1 MVSYSYSSS
10 NLLSSFVLC
19 VVLVANAFQW
29 FTSDA
34 TSTLMVDGSPN
45 SGRPIPNTFLGAFF
59 EEINHAGAGGLWA
72 ELVSNRGFEG
82 GRGSGSPSS
91 IYPWRVIGNESLI
104 SVSTD
109 QTSCFERN
117 KIALRME
124 VLCNGPK
131 SCPPAG
137 VGVSNP
143 GYWGMNI
150 EKGKKYKLVM
160 YVKVKASGPVDLQ
173 VSLTGSVHR
182 VNMVSIISFSA
193 MTDNNFSKWT
203 KVEGILE
210 SKATNHNS
218 NLQITTTTRA
228 ILWLDQ
234 VSLMPLDTYK
244 GHGFR
249 MDLFKMVADLKPKF
263 LRFPGG
269 CFVEGYYLKNGFQWK
284 NTIGAWEQRPGHY
297 GDVWK
302 YWTDDGFG
310 FFEMLQLAEDLG
322 ALPIWVFNNG
332 MSVGG
337 EEVNMSALSP
347 FIQDALDGIEFA
359 KGSPSSKWGSVRAS
373 MRHPEPFDFR
383 FVAVGNENCFP
394 HHKVHYQEKYFK
406 FYDAIKR
413 AYPEIRIISNCD
425 GSKTPLNHPADLF
438 DFHIYPNNSMDMFS
452 KYSVFDKTS
461 RLGPKVFVSEYAVV
475 KDDARNGTLL
485 AALAE
490 AAFLIGLERNSDI
503 VHMVCYA
510 PLFIN
515 KNGRYSW
522 IPDAI
527 AFNSHESYGTPS
539 YWVQQLFSESS
550 GAIYLNSTLQTSS
563 NSIVASAIG
572 YRSSQDSKIYLRVKV
587 VNFGSE
593 IEKLRITINGLSSNV
608 QQSRSTKTVLTSS
621 NKMDENSFSQPNK
634 VVPRKSALENASN
647 NMVVSISPY
656 SVTSFDLLV

>member
-72 ELVSNRGFEG
+72 ELVSNRGFEA

-109 QTSCFERN
+109 LTSCFERN
-117 KIALRME
+117 KMALRME
-124 VLCNGPK
+124 VFCNGPK

-182 VNMVSIISFSA
+182 VNMASIISFSV
-193 MTDNNFSKWT
+193 MTDNNILKWI
-203 KVEGILE
+203 KLEGILE

-269 CFVEGYYLKNGFQWK
+269 CFVEGYYLKNGFKWK

-310 FFEMLQLAEDLG
+310 FFEMLQVAEDLG

-332 MSVGG
+332 MSIG

-373 MRHPEPFDFR
+373 MGHPEPFDFR

-394 HHKVHYQEKYFK
+394 HHEVHYQEKYFK

-425 GSKTPLNHPADLF
+425 GSKTPLNHPADLI

-461 RLGPKVFVSEYAVV
+461 RSGPKVFVSEYAVV

-550 GAIYLNSTLQTSS
+550 GAIYLKSTLQTSS

-572 YRSSQDSKIYLRVKV
+572 YRSSQDSKTYLRVKV

-656 SVTSFDLLV
+656 SVTSFDLLVV

>member
-1 MVSYSYSSS
+1 MDFSGKIQLEHGSRDPVTMVMFG
-10 NLLSSFVLC
+10 NIGLMMVL
-19 VVLVANAFQW
+19 A
-29 FTSDA
+29 
-34 TSTLMVDGSPN
+34 
-45 SGRPIPNTFLGAFF
+45 
-59 EEINHAGAGGLWA
+59 
-72 ELVSNRGFEG
+72 
-82 GRGSGSPSS
+82 
-91 IYPWRVIGNESLI
+91 
-104 SVSTD
+104 
-109 QTSCFERN
+109 
-117 KIALRME
+117 
-124 VLCNGPK
+124 
-131 SCPPAG
+131 
-137 VGVSNP
+137 
-143 GYWGMNI
+143 
-150 EKGKKYKLVM
+150 
-160 YVKVKASGPVDLQ
+160 
-173 VSLTGSVHR
+173 
-182 VNMVSIISFSA
+182 
-193 MTDNNFSKWT
+193 
-203 KVEGILE
+203 
-210 SKATNHNS
+210 
-218 NLQITTTTRA
+218 
-228 ILWLDQ
+228 
-234 VSLMPLDTYK
+234 
-244 GHGFR
+244 
-249 MDLFKMVADLKPKF
+249 F
-263 LRFPGG
+263 LR
-269 CFVEGYYLKNGFQWK
+269 CFKW
-284 NTIGAWEQRPGHY
+284 
-297 GDVWK
+297 
-302 YWTDDGFG
+302 
-310 FFEMLQLAEDLG
+310 LAEDLG

-394 HHKVHYQEKYFK
+394 HHKYFK

>member
-19 VVLVANAFQW
+19 VVLVANAFQC

-72 ELVSNRGFEG
+72 ELVSNRGRFEG

-394 HHKVHYQEKYFK
+394 HHKYFK

>member
-1 MVSYSYSSS
+1 MDFSGKIQLEHGSRDPVTMVMFG
-10 NLLSSFVLC
+10 NIGLMMVL
-19 VVLVANAFQW
+19 A
-29 FTSDA
+29 
-34 TSTLMVDGSPN
+34 
-45 SGRPIPNTFLGAFF
+45 
-59 EEINHAGAGGLWA
+59 
-72 ELVSNRGFEG
+72 
-82 GRGSGSPSS
+82 
-91 IYPWRVIGNESLI
+91 
-104 SVSTD
+104 
-109 QTSCFERN
+109 
-117 KIALRME
+117 
-124 VLCNGPK
+124 
-131 SCPPAG
+131 
-137 VGVSNP
+137 
-143 GYWGMNI
+143 
-150 EKGKKYKLVM
+150 
-160 YVKVKASGPVDLQ
+160 
-173 VSLTGSVHR
+173 
-182 VNMVSIISFSA
+182 
-193 MTDNNFSKWT
+193 
-203 KVEGILE
+203 
-210 SKATNHNS
+210 
-218 NLQITTTTRA
+218 
-228 ILWLDQ
+228 
-234 VSLMPLDTYK
+234 
-244 GHGFR
+244 
-249 MDLFKMVADLKPKF
+249 F
-263 LRFPGG
+263 LR
-269 CFVEGYYLKNGFQWK
+269 CFKW
-284 NTIGAWEQRPGHY
+284 
-297 GDVWK
+297 
-302 YWTDDGFG
+302 
-310 FFEMLQLAEDLG
+310 LAEDLG

-394 HHKVHYQEKYFK
+394 HHK
-406 FYDAIKR
+406 
-413 AYPEIRIISNCD
+413 
-425 GSKTPLNHPADLF
+425 
-438 DFHIYPNNSMDMFS
+438 IYPNNSMDMFS

>member
-19 VVLVANAFQW
+19 VVLVANAFQC

-347 FIQDALDGIEFA
+347 FIQ
-359 KGSPSSKWGSVRAS
+359 
-373 MRHPEPFDFR
+373 
-383 FVAVGNENCFP
+383 
-394 HHKVHYQEKYFK
+394 
-406 FYDAIKR
+406 
-413 AYPEIRIISNCD
+413 
-425 GSKTPLNHPADLF
+425 
-438 DFHIYPNNSMDMFS
+438 IYPNNSMDMFS

>member
-19 VVLVANAFQW
+19 VVLVANAFQC

-347 FIQDALDGIEFA
+347 FIQ
-359 KGSPSSKWGSVRAS
+359 
-373 MRHPEPFDFR
+373 
-383 FVAVGNENCFP
+383 
-394 HHKVHYQEKYFK
+394 
-406 FYDAIKR
+406 
-413 AYPEIRIISNCD
+413 
-425 GSKTPLNHPADLF
+425 
-438 DFHIYPNNSMDMFS
+438 IYPNNSMDMFS

-490 AAFLIGLERNSDI
+490 AAFLIGLERISDI

>member
-19 VVLVANAFQW
+19 VVLVANAFQC

-72 ELVSNRGFEG
+72 ELVSNRGRFEG

-310 FFEMLQLAEDLG
+310 FFEMLQVGALISYIHLAEDLG

-347 FIQDALDGIEFA
+347 FIQ
-359 KGSPSSKWGSVRAS
+359 
-373 MRHPEPFDFR
+373 
-383 FVAVGNENCFP
+383 
-394 HHKVHYQEKYFK
+394 
-406 FYDAIKR
+406 
-413 AYPEIRIISNCD
+413 
-425 GSKTPLNHPADLF
+425 
-438 DFHIYPNNSMDMFS
+438 IYPNNSMDMFS